1 MIAFPAKY
9 YDGVV
14 SDSVDVTVELDD
26 ANTLHVVGLPQPLE
40 HPLASVRIAPRLG
53 KTLRKITLPD
63 GATCE
68 SPDDVVLDELLR
80 RAGRGKGGAFV
91 HKLESTWRAALFA
104 TAVLVGLVAIGGRW
118 GIPWASK
125 QIAQAIPPGLAYD
138 LGRGTLAMLDRS
150 MLKPTQLPGERQAQL
165 AAGFAAIAEQYPKL
179 PLELHFRRGVGPN
192 AFALPDGSVIVSDE
206 LVALAKDDLEIY
218 SVLMHEI
225 GHVHHRHALRMA
237 LESSTV
243 FILVSTYLGD
253 VTQLSTLS
261 STLPGIIA
269 QSHYSRDHET
279 EADGFALVYLD
290 RSHIPRKHYANILRA
305 LQASVGKDPDH
316 GMQYLASHPP
326 TAERIRRFE
335 Q

>member
-1 MIAFPAKY
+1 
-9 YDGVV
+9 
-14 SDSVDVTVELDD
+14 
-26 ANTLHVVGLPQPLE
+26 
-40 HPLASVRIAPRLG
+40 
-53 KTLRKITLPD
+53 
-63 GATCE
+63 
-68 SPDDVVLDELLR
+68 
-80 RAGRGKGGAFV
+80 V

-104 TAVLVGLVAIGGRW
+104 TVVLVGFVAVGVRW
-118 GIPWASK
+118 GIPLAAK

-138 LGRGTLAMLDRS
+138 LGRGTLALLDQS
-150 MLKPTQLPGERQAQL
+150 MLKPTQLPTERQAQL
-165 AAGFAAIAEQYPKL
+165 TLGFDAMAEQYPEL

-206 LVALAKDDLEIY
+206 LVALAKDDQEIY

-225 GHVHHRHALRMA
+225 GHVHYRHALRMA

-279 EADGFALVYLD
+279 EADSFALVYLD
-290 RSHIPRKHYANILRA
+290 RSHIPRKHYANILRS
-305 LQASVGKDPDH
+305 LQASVGRDPDH

>member
-1 MIAFPAKY
+1 MIRFSAKY

-26 ANTLHVVGLPQPLE
+26 ANTLHVIGLPQAVA
-40 HPLASVRIAPRLG
+40 HPLASVRVASRLG
-53 KTLRKITLPD
+53 NTLRKVTLPD

-68 SPDDVVLDELLR
+68 CLDQVVLDELLR
-80 RAGRGKGGAFV
+80 RAGRGRGGAFV
-91 HKLESTWRAALFA
+91 HKLESTWRAALLA
-104 TAVLVGLVAIGGRW
+104 TVVLVVLVAIGVRW
-118 GIPWASK
+118 GIPLAAK
-125 QIAQAIPPGLAYD
+125 QVARAIPPGLAYD
-138 LGRGTLAMLDRS
+138 LGRGTLAMLDQS
-150 MLKPTQLPGERQAQL
+150 VLKSTQLSPERQTEL
-165 AAGFAAIAEQYPKL
+165 TSGFDAMAEQYSEL

-206 LVALAKDDLEIY
+206 LIALAKDDKEIY

-243 FILVSTYLGD
+243 VILVSTYLGD

-269 QSHYSRDHET
+269 QSHYSREHET
-279 EADGFALVYLD
+279 EADSFALVYLD
-290 RSHIPRKHYANILRA
+290 RSHIPRKHYANILRS
-305 LQASVGKDPDH
+305 LQKSVGKDPRG

-326 TAERIRRFE
+326 TSERIRRFE